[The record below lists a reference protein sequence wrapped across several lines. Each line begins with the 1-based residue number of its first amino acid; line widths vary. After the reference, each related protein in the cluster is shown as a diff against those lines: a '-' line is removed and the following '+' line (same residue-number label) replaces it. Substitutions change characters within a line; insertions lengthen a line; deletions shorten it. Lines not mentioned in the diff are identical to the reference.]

1 MAKYNSN
8 QSSSQSG
15 AASRK
20 QSEFFLKVGYWD
32 TDSEDNKVFV
42 SLPAVIYLDQLER
55 RQINGESDF
64 AEQICKGNDL
74 LDEIRDGAKARLEP
88 GESKEMKD
96 LVVMVSRKKASA
108 EVNHKAV
115 TRGLWD

>member
-1 MAKYNSN
+1 MAKYNDN
-8 QSSSQSG
+8 RASQAGS
-15 AASRK
+15 ASRK
-20 QSEFFLKVGYWD
+20 QSEFFIKIGYWD

-42 SLPAVIYLDQLER
+42 SIPAVIYLDQLER
-55 RQINGESDF
+55 RQVNGESDF

-96 LVVMVSRKKASA
+96 LIVMVTRKKTSA
-108 EVNHKAV
+108 EANHKAV